1 MFLAGLS
8 AQISEHEAV
17 QASLRDVVS
26 NSPSRITFA
35 NSFSSTFLSL
45 MDQQSLTLVITPTS
59 AVAEDLIE
67 ELSSFVAPT
76 SVAYLPAWETLPH
89 EQLSPSLEIS
99 GLRISTLLRIQERD
113 QTLKFVI
120 VPIRALMQRVLTDAL
135 KLQPLQIHVGQE
147 VAFGEFCADVFRRG
161 YQKTDLVQSRGEFA
175 IRGGIVDIFRAVD
188 PHPVRIEFWGDE
200 VESIREF
207 QVADQISTG
216 EKIDNLE
223 IPATRELLLSDAI
236 QKKAEELQPRFAH
249 LSETLGKISAGIYA
263 QGFESLASLF
273 TAEQSSLLE
282 FLPEKTS
289 IVMLQNERT
298 RNRAEDL
305 LSTSQE
311 FLEAAWSNAIYGNR
325 IPLEIEESSYLSIT
339 ELQSQAK
346 RQKFPWVEQSPF
358 NADAEGIE
366 NVFAAIR
373 PIAIL
378 NNEKLLGEIQ
388 QKLKV
393 GITVLITA
401 LGHGSVGRIR
411 EQLQDADIPSL
422 EVNDCEQ
429 LKAKVV
435 NVGQA
440 NLETGYESSELG
452 LLVLTE
458 ADFFGKRVSR
468 SNAMPSKRR
477 KTIDPLTLKAGDYIV
492 HEHHGVG
499 KYLRMEQR
507 TFGNATKEFLVIEY
521 APAKRGASAD
531 VLYVSTDQLDSVSR
545 YVGGE
550 IPQLN
555 RLGGNDWKTAKAKA
569 RKAVRQIASKLIQLY
584 AARNATK
591 GFAFSPDTLWQRELE
606 DAFAHVETPD
616 QLQVIEEVKQDME
629 KPIPMDR
636 VVCGDVGYG
645 KTEIAVRAAFK
656 AIQDGKQ
663 VAVLVP
669 TTLLVQQHTRTF
681 AERYSPFPIKLGS
694 LSRFQTDK
702 ENKSVLKNLE
712 DGTLDIVIGTHRLLS
727 KDVVFRNL
735 GLVIVD
741 EEQRFGVEHKE
752 HLKALRTN
760 VDVLTLSATPIPR
773 TLEMSLTGIRE
784 MSTIATPPESRHP
797 ILTYVG
803 AYQPNQ
809 VRASIRRELLREGQV
824 FYVHNRVQSIT
835 EAASRIQDLVPE
847 ARVAIAHGQMNEH
860 ELERIIVD
868 FWNKE
873 YDVLVCTTIVES
885 GLDIPNA
892 NTLIVERADLFG
904 LSQLHQLRGRVGR
917 GRERAYA
924 YFLFPDNG
932 SLSDTAHDRLA
943 SIAAFTELGSGMQIA
958 MKDLEIR
965 GAGNLLGGEQS
976 GHIAEVGFD
985 LYVRLVGEALSE
997 FKGET
1002 HENKEIRI
1010 ELPVTAYLPHDYVDS
1025 ERLRMDIY
1033 QRLAASETVPD
1044 IESIQAEIEDRFND
1058 APLEVT
1064 YLFDVAKLR
1073 IFMKSKG
1080 INEIVATGKHVRFA
1094 PVALPESMQLRVK
1107 RLFPGSIL
1115 KISQEQVLVP
1125 LPDAKTPELLAWVR
1139 DTLEILSPEV
1149 KK

>member
-1 MFLAGLS
+1 MLLGGLS
-8 AQISEHEAV
+8 KHLSEDARVINATKKIFETFP
-17 QASLRDVVS
+17 SYVVF
-26 NSPSRITFA
+26 P
-35 NSFSSTFLSL
+35 NSFTSTFL
-45 MDQQSLTLVITPTS
+45 TLFNHNRITLIVTPTS
-59 AVAEDLIE
+59 AVAEDLLE
-67 ELSSFVAPT
+67 EISSLLEPDEI
-76 SVAYLPAWETLPH
+76 AYLPAWETLAH
-89 EQLSPSLEIS
+89 EQLSPSLEVS
-99 GLRISTLLRIQERD
+99 GIRISTLLRIQQHD
-113 QTLKFVI
+113 PKLKFVV
-120 VPIRALMQRVLTDAL
+120 VPIRALMQPILTDAL
-135 KLQPLQIHVGQE
+135 QIEPLEISRGDEVPFQE
-147 VAFGEFCADVFRRG
+147 FAMEIFQRG
-161 YQKTDLVQSRGEFA
+161 YQKTDLVQARGEFA
-175 IRGGIVDIFRAVD
+175 IRGGIIDLFRAID
-188 PHPVRIEFWGDE
+188 PHPLRIEFWGDE

-207 QVADQISTG
+207 HVADQISTG
-216 EKIDNLE
+216 DSIETIH
-223 IPATRELLLSDAI
+223 IPATRELLLNGRI
-236 QKKAEELQPRFAH
+236 QEKAGELLTLYPH
-249 LSETLGKISAGIYA
+249 LSEMLSRIHAGNYA
-263 QGFESLASLF
+263 AGFESLARIF
-273 TAEQSSLLE
+273 GAKQSSLLN
-282 FLPEKTS
+282 LVASNTT
-289 IVMLQNERT
+289 VLMLQSERT
-298 RNRAEDL
+298 KHRAEDL

-311 FLEAAWSNAIYGNR
+311 FLEAAWSNSVYGNR
-325 IPLEIEESSYLSIT
+325 IPLEVEESSYLSVAQ
-339 ELQSQAK
+339 LQDVAALK
-346 RQKFPWVEQSPF
+346 KLTWVEHSPF
-358 NADAEGIE
+358 VAEE
-366 NVFAAIR
+366 REDVFSSLQ
-373 PIAIL
+373 PISIQATD
-378 NNEKLLGEIQ
+378 KLLVNIQ
-388 QKLKV
+388 ERLAL
-393 GITVLITA
+393 GFTILITSH
-401 LGHGSVGRIR
+401 GHGSIARIR
-411 EQLQDADIPSL
+411 EQLQEADIPSG
-422 EVNDCEQ
+422 EMVSRTD
-429 LKAKVV
+429 LKQRVV
-435 NVGQA
+435 NVGKGTLA
-440 NLETGYESSELG
+440 TGYQSDLLK
-452 LLVLTE
+452 LLVITE
-458 ADFFGKRVSR
+458 SDFFGKRVSR
-468 SNAMPSKRR
+468 QTAMPSKRK
-477 KTIDPLTLKAGDYIV
+477 KTIDPLSLKPGDYIV

-521 APAKRGASAD
+521 APAKRGAPAD
-531 VLYVSTDQLDSVSR
+531 VLYVSTEQLDAVSR

-555 RLGGNDWKTAKAKA
+555 RLGGSDWSTAKAKA

-584 AARNATK
+584 AARTATK

-616 QLQVIEEVKQDME
+616 QLQVIEEVKHDME

-669 TTLLVQQHTRTF
+669 TTLLVQQHTKTF
-681 AERYSPFPIKLGS
+681 SERYSPFPIRLGS
-694 LSRFQTDK
+694 LSRFQSDK
-702 ENKSVLKNLE
+702 ENKEVLKSLE

-727 KDVVFRNL
+727 NDVVFRNL

-784 MSTIATPPESRHP
+784 MSTITTPPESRHP

-824 FYVHNRVQSIT
+824 FYIHNRVRSIT
-835 EAASRIQDLVPE
+835 EAAARVQDLVPE

-860 ELERIIVD
+860 ELEKIIVD

-873 YDVLVCTTIVES
+873 FDVLVCTTIVES

-924 YFLFPDNG
+924 YFLFPENG
-932 SLSDTAHDRLA
+932 TLTDMAHDRLA
-943 SIAAFTELGSGMQIA
+943 SIAAFTDLGSGMHIA

-997 FKGET
+997 FKGEP
-1002 HENKEIRI
+1002 EVKSDIRI
-1010 ELPVTAYLPHDYVDS
+1010 ELPVTAYLPHNYVDS

-1033 QRLAASETVPD
+1033 QRLAAADSLDE
-1044 IESIQAEIEDRFND
+1044 IEAIRSEIEDRFND
-1058 APLEVT
+1058 LPIEVS
-1064 YLFDVAKLR
+1064 YLIEVAKLR
-1073 IFMKSKG
+1073 IFMKSRG
-1080 INEIVATGKHVRFA
+1080 ILEIVATGKHIRFA
-1094 PVALPESMQLRVK
+1094 PVLLPESMQLKLK

-1115 KISQEQVLVP
+1115 KVSQSQVLLP
-1125 LPDAKTPELLAWVR
+1125 LPEAKTPELLTWVR
-1139 DTLEILSPEV
+1139 DTLLILSPEV
-1149 KK
+1149 NE

>member
-1 MFLAGLS
+1 VFLEGLRTK
-8 AQISEHEAV
+8 AKEHPEIKQTLHRLARAD
-17 QASLRDVVS
+17 QSS
-26 NSPSRITFA
+26 IYFP

-45 MDQQSLTLVITPTS
+45 VDFPLTLVVTPTT
-59 AVAEDLIE
+59 AVAEDIIE
-67 ELSSFVAPT
+67 ELSSFVDRN
-76 SVAYLPAWETLPH
+76 SVALLPAWETLPH

-99 GLRISTLLRIQERD
+99 GQRISTLLRIKRHD
-113 QTLKFVI
+113 PNLRYV
-120 VPIRALMQRVLTDAL
+120 VAPIRALMQKVLTDVL
-135 KLQPLQIHVGQE
+135 DVSELVLEVGQE
-147 VAFGEFCADVFRRG
+147 ISFRELTTAIFERG

-175 IRGGIVDIFRAVD
+175 IRGGIIDIFRATD
-188 PHPVRIEFWGDE
+188 PHPIRIEFWGDE
-200 VESIREF
+200 IESIREF
-207 QVADQISTG
+207 QVTDQMSTG
-216 EKIDNLE
+216 TISGAVS
-223 IPATRELLLSDAI
+223 IPATREILLTQSIEQTAQTLIASYPHL
-236 QKKAEELQPRFAH
+236 AEL
-249 LSETLGKISAGIYA
+249 LTKISAGIYA

-273 TAEQSSLLE
+273 NAPQTTLIELLPKQSAVV
-282 FLPEKTS
+282 
-289 IVMLQNERT
+289 ILQNERT

-305 LSTSQE
+305 LSTSEE

-325 IPLEIEESSYLSIT
+325 IPLEVKESSYSALD
-339 ELQSQAK
+339 ELKVLASKHIWIEHSQFIVDDDVK
-346 RQKFPWVEQSPF
+346 ESVLGQIK
-358 NADAEGIE
+358 
-366 NVFAAIR
+366 
-373 PIAIL
+373 PIAISTTENL
-378 NNEKLLGEIQ
+378 HFDIQ
-388 QKLKV
+388 SKLKSKF
-393 GITVLITA
+393 TVLITA
-401 LGHGSVGRIR
+401 MGHGSIGRIR
-411 EQLQDADIPSL
+411 EQLHDADIPSA
-422 EVNDCEQ
+422 EVKDGSELQSN
-429 LKAKVV
+429 VV
-435 NVGQA
+435 NLMQA
-440 NLETGYESSELG
+440 KLETGYEIPALK

-458 ADFFGKRVSR
+458 GDFFGERVSR
-468 SNAMPSKRR
+468 NPQMPSKRR
-477 KTIDPLTLKAGDYIV
+477 RTIDPLTLRPGDYVV

-507 TFGNATKEFLVIEY
+507 TFGSATKEFLVIEY
-521 APAKRGASAD
+521 APAKRGAAAD
-531 VLYVSTDQLDSVSR
+531 VLYVSTDQLDAISR

-555 RLGGNDWKTAKAKA
+555 RLGGNDWKTAKSKA
-569 RKAVRQIASKLIQLY
+569 RKAVRQIASQLIQLY

-606 DAFAHVETPD
+606 DAFAYVETPD
-616 QLQVIEEVKQDME
+616 QLQVIDEVKRDME

-669 TTLLVQQHTRTF
+669 TTLLVQQHTKTF
-681 AERYSPFPIKLGS
+681 AERYSPFPIKIGS

-702 ENKSVLKNLE
+702 ENKQTLQGIE
-712 DGTLDIVIGTHRLLS
+712 DGSIDLVIGTHRLLS
-727 KDVVFRNL
+727 KDVTFRNL

-752 HLKALRTN
+752 HLKAMRTN

-803 AYQPNQ
+803 PYQANQ

-824 FYVHNRVQSIT
+824 FFIHNRVQSIT
-835 EAASRIQDLVPE
+835 QAAARISDLVPE

-860 ELERIIVD
+860 ELEKIIVD

-924 YFLFPDNG
+924 YFLFPEDA
-932 SLSDTAHDRLA
+932 SLSDTAHDRLS
-943 SIAAFTELGSGMQIA
+943 SIAQFTDLGSGMQIA

-985 LYVRLVGEALSE
+985 LYVRLVGEALNE

-1002 HENKEIRI
+1002 EESTEIRI
-1010 ELPVTAYLPHDYVDS
+1010 ELPITAYLPHDYVDS

-1033 QRLAASETVPD
+1033 QRLAQSTSSDD
-1044 IESIQAEIEDRFND
+1044 IQTIQTEIEDRFND
-1058 APLEVT
+1058 LPIEVAH
-1064 YLFDVAKLR
+1064 LLDVANLR
-1073 IFMKSKG
+1073 LFMRQRG
-1080 INEIVATGKHVRFA
+1080 VNEVVATGKHVRFA
-1094 PVALPESMQLRVK
+1094 PVELPESMQLKIK
-1107 RLFPGSIL
+1107 RLYPGAIL
-1115 KISQEQVLVP
+1115 KISQQQVLLP
-1125 LPDAKTPELLAWVR
+1125 LPSAQTPELLKWVR
-1139 DTLEILSPEV
+1139 DTLQILSPEKV
-1149 KK
+1149 KA

>member
-1 MFLAGLS
+1 MLLEGLS
-8 AQISEHEAV
+8 TKLLEDSRV
-17 QASLRDVVS
+17 RQAITKVFDT
-26 NSPSRITFA
+26 SPSHVVFP
-35 NSFSSTFLSL
+35 NSFTSTFLSL
-45 MDQQSLTLVITPTS
+45 VNQEHVTLVVTPTS
-59 AVAEDLIE
+59 AVAEDVIE
-67 ELSSFVAPT
+67 ELSSFVEADEI
-76 SVAYLPAWETLPH
+76 AYLPAWETLPH
-89 EQLSPSLEIS
+89 EQLSPSLEVS
-99 GLRISTLLRIQERD
+99 GIRISTLLRIQQRD
-113 QTLKFVI
+113 SKLRFVI
-120 VPIRALMQRVLTDAL
+120 VPIRALMQPVLTDAL
-135 KLQPLQIHVGQE
+135 QLKPLEISLGDEVPFQE
-147 VAFGEFCADVFRRG
+147 FASEIFRRG
-161 YQKTDLVQSRGEFA
+161 YQKTDLVQARGEFA
-175 IRGGIVDIFRAVD
+175 IRGGIIDLFRAID
-188 PHPVRIEFWGDE
+188 PHPLRIEFWGDE

-216 EKIDNLE
+216 EGIEKIS
-223 IPATRELLLSDAI
+223 IPATRELLLSESI
-236 QKKAEELQPRFAH
+236 QEKAGELLTQYPH
-249 LSETLGKISAGIYA
+249 LAQVLSRIQGGIYA
-263 QGFESLASLF
+263 AGFESLARLF
-273 TAEQSSLLE
+273 DAKQSSLLD
-282 FLPEKTS
+282 LVAQNTT
-289 IVMLQNERT
+289 ILMLQSERT
-298 RNRAEDL
+298 KHRAEDL

-311 FLEAAWSNAIYGNR
+311 FLEAAWSNAMYGNKLPLAVEEASYFS
-325 IPLEIEESSYLSIT
+325 IP
-339 ELQSQAK
+339 ELQDASAFK
-346 RQKFPWVEQSPF
+346 KLTWIEHSPF
-358 NADAEGIE
+358 ISDETE
-366 NVFAAIR
+366 DPFSSLQ
-373 PIAIL
+373 PIAIQASDKL
-378 NNEKLLGEIQ
+378 LIAIQEKLAAGFDI
-388 QKLKV
+388 
-393 GITVLITA
+393 LITS
-401 LGHGSVGRIR
+401 HGQGSIARIR
-411 EQLQDADIPSL
+411 EQLQEADIPSG
-422 EVNDCEQ
+422 EVVSTTG
-429 LKAKVV
+429 LKGNVV
-435 NVGQA
+435 NIGKA
-440 NLETGYESSELG
+440 TLETGYQSEL
-452 LLVLTE
+452 LKLMVLTE
-458 ADFFGKRVSR
+458 SDFFGKRMSR
-468 SNAMPSKRR
+468 QTAMPSKRK
-477 KTIDPLTLKAGDYIV
+477 KTIDPLSLKPGDYIV

-521 APAKRGASAD
+521 APAKRGAPAD
-531 VLYVSTDQLDSVSR
+531 VLYVSTEQLDAISR

-555 RLGGNDWKTAKAKA
+555 RLGGSDWSTAKSKA

-616 QLQVIEEVKQDME
+616 QLQVIEEVKRDME
-629 KPIPMDR
+629 QPIPMDR

-669 TTLLVQQHTRTF
+669 TTLLVQQHFKTF
-681 AERYSPFPIKLGS
+681 SERYSPFPIRLGS
-694 LSRFQTDK
+694 LSRFQSDK
-702 ENKSVLKNLE
+702 ENKQVLKSLE

-824 FYVHNRVQSIT
+824 FYVHNRVRSIT
-835 EAASRIQDLVPE
+835 EAASRVQDLVPE

-860 ELERIIVD
+860 ELEKIIVD
-868 FWNKE
+868 FWNKQF
-873 YDVLVCTTIVES
+873 DVLVCTTIVES

-924 YFLFPDNG
+924 YFLFPENG
-932 SLSDTAHDRLA
+932 NLTDMAHDRL
-943 SIAAFTELGSGMQIA
+943 SSVAAFTDLGSGMQIA

-997 FKGET
+997 FKGEPEAT
-1002 HENKEIRI
+1002 SEIRI
-1010 ELPVTAYLPHDYVDS
+1010 ELPITAYLPHDYVDS
-1025 ERLRMDIY
+1025 ERLRMDVY
-1033 QRLAASETVPD
+1033 QRLAAADTLDDVEAIRT
-1044 IESIQAEIEDRFND
+1044 EIEDRFND
-1058 APLEVT
+1058 LPIEVS
-1064 YLFDVAKLR
+1064 YLIEVAKLR
-1073 IFMKSKG
+1073 IFMKSRG
-1080 INEIVATGKHVRFA
+1080 INEIVASGKHVRFA
-1094 PVALPESMQLRVK
+1094 PVMLPESMQLKLK

-1115 KISQEQVLVP
+1115 KVSQSQVLIP
-1125 LPDAKTPELLAWVR
+1125 LPDAKTPELLSWVR
-1139 DTLEILSPEV
+1139 DTLLILSPEV
-1149 KK
+1149 NL

>member
-1 MFLAGLS
+1 M
-8 AQISEHEAV
+8 
-17 QASLRDVVS
+17 
-26 NSPSRITFA
+26 
-35 NSFSSTFLSL
+35 
-45 MDQQSLTLVITPTS
+45 
-59 AVAEDLIE
+59 
-67 ELSSFVAPT
+67 
-76 SVAYLPAWETLPH
+76 
-89 EQLSPSLEIS
+89 
-99 GLRISTLLRIQERD
+99 
-113 QTLKFVI
+113 
-120 VPIRALMQRVLTDAL
+120 
-135 KLQPLQIHVGQE
+135 
-147 VAFGEFCADVFRRG
+147 
-161 YQKTDLVQSRGEFA
+161 
-175 IRGGIVDIFRAVD
+175 
-188 PHPVRIEFWGDE
+188 
-200 VESIREF
+200 
-207 QVADQISTG
+207 
-216 EKIDNLE
+216 
-223 IPATRELLLSDAI
+223 
-236 QKKAEELQPRFAH
+236 
-249 LSETLGKISAGIYA
+249 
-263 QGFESLASLF
+263 
-273 TAEQSSLLE
+273 
-282 FLPEKTS
+282 
-289 IVMLQNERT
+289 
-298 RNRAEDL
+298 
-305 LSTSQE
+305 
-311 FLEAAWSNAIYGNR
+311 
-325 IPLEIEESSYLSIT
+325 
-339 ELQSQAK
+339 
-346 RQKFPWVEQSPF
+346 
-358 NADAEGIE
+358 
-366 NVFAAIR
+366 
-373 PIAIL
+373 
-378 NNEKLLGEIQ
+378 
-388 QKLKV
+388 
-393 GITVLITA
+393 LITA
-401 LGHGSVGRIR
+401 LGHGSIGRIR

-422 EVNDCEQ
+422 EVNDSEQ

-669 TTLLVQQHTRTF
+669 TTLLVQQHTKTF

-702 ENKSVLKNLE
+702 ENKNVLKNLE

-735 GLVIVD
+735 GLVIID

-824 FYVHNRVQSIT
+824 FYIHNRVQSIT

-860 ELERIIVD
+860 ELEKIIVD

-1002 HENKEIRI
+1002 PENKEIRI

-1033 QRLAASETVPD
+1033 QRLAASETVQD
-1044 IESIQAEIEDRFND
+1044 IELIQAEIEDRFND

-1073 IFMKSKG
+1073 IFMKSRG

-1139 DTLEILSPEV
+1139 ATLEILSPEV